1 MKSLKLI
8 CFTLLL
14 SAGYASGVEKVEP
27 IIVEPQKIETI
38 EVVTN
43 CPEGSKYAGEK
54 IPEWVVGEESISYFC
69 NSEDESVLA
78 E

>member
-1 MKSLKLI
+1 MKSLRVI

-14 SAGYASGVEKVEP
+14 CTGYASGVEKVEP

-38 EVVTN
+38 EVVTV
-43 CPEGSKYAGEK
+43 CPDGSKYAGEK
-54 IPEWVVGEESISYFC
+54 IPGWVVGEESINYFC
-69 NSEDESVLA
+69 NSEDESVIA